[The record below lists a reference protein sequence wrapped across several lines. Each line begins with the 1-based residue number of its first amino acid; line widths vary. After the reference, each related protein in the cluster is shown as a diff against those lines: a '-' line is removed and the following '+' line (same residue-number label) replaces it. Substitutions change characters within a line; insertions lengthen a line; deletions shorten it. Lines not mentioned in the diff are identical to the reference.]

1 MPDDRIQIVAH
12 CYKSGQYVG
21 VIIATADEI
30 EAMGYQVGNAPVI
43 DHMAAARSSAKIDKL
58 DFCLAL
64 LRLEILP
71 VDECKVAARGGW
83 PATFAAYAQ
92 SLSAMEAA
100 EAEVRWATVQ
110 AISYQ
115 SPLLQALALFKTNGD
130 SAAAT
135 ALLDAI
141 FGISG

>member
-1 MPDDRIQIVAH
+1 MLEDRIQIVAH

-21 VIIATADEI
+21 VVIATADEI

-43 DHMAAARSSAKIDKL
+43 DPMAAARSSAQLEKL

-71 VDECKVAARGGW
+71 IDECKVAACGGW

-92 SLSAMEAA
+92 GLSAMEAA

-110 AISYQ
+110 TISYQ
-115 SPLLQALALFKTNGD
+115 NPLLQDLALFKANGD